1 MWIVAKVKF
10 REINIFKKDLTN
22 KVGGKVNFY
31 FPTVEC
37 QQVTKNK
44 RKIYN
49 KQILENYIFCYHE
62 KFNLRNFITQ
72 LKFIKGLIY
81 FLNGYDYNQK
91 EITSFIDYC
100 KSFENKEGN
109 LTPAFFNSILT
120 QKAKFITGPFTN
132 MIFQIL
138 ERKKNKIKILLG
150 NIVTTISN
158 NTKYLYRPV

>member
-10 REINIFKKDLTN
+10 REINIFKKDLTD

-31 FPTVEC
+31 SPTVEC

-44 RKIYN
+44 VKKYE
-49 KQILENYIFCYHE
+49 KQILENYIFCYNE
-62 KFNLRNFITQ
+62 KFNLRSFTTQ

-81 FLNGYDYNQK
+81 FLNGYDFNQK
-91 EITSFIDYC
+91 EITRFIDYC
-100 KSFENKEGN
+100 KSFENKEGH

-120 QKAKFITGPFTN
+120 QKAKFISGPFTN

-138 ERKKNKIKILLG
+138 EKKKNKIKILLG
-150 NIVTTISN
+150 NIVTTISS
-158 NTKYLYRPV
+158 NTKYLYRPA